1 MTTAI
6 AAGQFE
12 EHTIP
17 ATHENIQFMVPYFR
31 QVALFM
37 DVDNVLILAQ
47 NSGLPFRLSLIMDKV
62 REHGRIMTS
71 KAYADWTANL
81 PKPFYGDFRV
91 NAVEL
96 VQLMTSPSS
105 KEHKNT
111 ADIQLTVDAMEMIF
125 SPVRPDIIV
134 IVGGDRDYV
143 PLVQKLKRYGVFVI
157 GIGVEA
163 GVSRVLTE
171 ACDSYIYYDDLVPPA
186 PDEVESRASA
196 ADRAEVYSLMRR
208 AIETIQRVGRNA
220 TGASVHEEMK
230 KLSPGFNLERYRA
243 TFKEL
248 AWGAHESGYVI
259 LTDVPGSDFKLDTV
273 STPDIPV
280 VHSADTSIQEFDY
293 SSVTTITAGYR
304 TVLQER
310 RIPLLPW
317 PLRRLFIDLIWTEFD
332 ARGDGGMSINEMRE
346 TLLGHAKSNG
356 LQVSL
361 QMIQKLLYTLNIA
374 RCFSVVKGAPTGEK
388 ITIPGDLHHRLYP
401 VVDVDEA
408 VDQVH
413 ERYVIILAG
422 RAGILSRAAVFELLY
437 GDMIEDADERELRSA
452 VLEKMCERHS
462 PSRDFAQALGQAL
475 INGK

>member
-1 MTTAI
+1 MTTVI
-6 AAGQFE
+6 ATEQFDGL
-12 EHTIP
+12 TIP
-17 ATHENIQFMVPYFR
+17 TSYEDMQLVVR
-31 QVALFM
+31 SSRRVALFI

-47 NSGLPFRLSLIMDKV
+47 NSGLPFRLSHIMDKV
-62 REHGRIMTS
+62 REQGRIMTS

-111 ADIQLTVDAMEMIF
+111 ADLQLTVDAMEMVF
-125 SPVRPDIIV
+125 SSVRPDIIV

-143 PLVQKLKRYGVFVI
+143 PLVQKLKRYGIYVI

-186 PDEVESRASA
+186 PNEIESPVSA
-196 ADRAEVYSLMRR
+196 ADRAEVYSLMRS
-208 AIETIQRVGRNA
+208 AIETIQRDGRNA
-220 TGASVHEEMK
+220 TGASVHEAMK
-230 KLSPGFNLERYRA
+230 KLSPRFSLERHQA

-248 AWGAHESGYVI
+248 AWGAHEAGYVI
-259 LTDVPGSDFKLDTV
+259 LAEVPGSDFKLDTV

-280 VHSADTSIQEFDY
+280 VQSTETTIREFDY
-293 SSVTTITAGYR
+293 SSIAAMAASYR
-304 TVLQER
+304 TIMQER

-317 PLRRLFIDLIWTEFD
+317 SLRKQFVKVIWDKFD
-332 ARGDGGMSINEMRE
+332 ERGDGGMSINEMRE
-346 TLLGHAKSNG
+346 TLLDRAKLNG
-356 LQVSL
+356 LPASSP
-361 QMIQKLLYTLNIA
+361 MIQKLLYSLNFA
-374 RCFSVVKGAPTGEK
+374 RCFSLVKAAPVGDV
-388 ITIPGDLHHRLYP
+388 ISIPSDLHHRVYP
-401 VVDVDEA
+401 VVGVDEA
-408 VDQVH
+408 LDRVH
-413 ERYVIILAG
+413 ERYVMILAG
-422 RAGILSRAAVFELLY
+422 HAGILNRAAVFELLY
-437 GDMIEDADERELRSA
+437 GDEIEGQDEKETRSA
-452 VLEKMCERHS
+452 VLETMCERHS